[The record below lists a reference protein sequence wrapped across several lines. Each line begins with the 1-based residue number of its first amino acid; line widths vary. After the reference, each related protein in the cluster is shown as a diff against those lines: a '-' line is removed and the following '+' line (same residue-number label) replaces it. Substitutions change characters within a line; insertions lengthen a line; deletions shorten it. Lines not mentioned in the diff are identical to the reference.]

1 MSEGYPQYSRDHDD
15 HDHEHEMHLPHEML
29 VKTIQ
34 DCEAICEHMIHHVM
48 MRSDFEMRRRQI
60 ALLHDCADICTL
72 TAKYIA
78 RGSLFSK
85 HMANLCAFVCDNCGS
100 ECAKFSDMESQHC
113 AHICMNCAKEC
124 REFASTRY

>member
-15 HDHEHEMHLPHEML
+15 HDHEMHLPHEML

-34 DCEAICEHMIHHVM
+34 DCEAICEHMIHHLM
-48 MRSDFEMRRRQI
+48 MRPDFEMRKRQI

-78 RGSLFSK
+78 RKSIFSK
-85 HMANLCAFVCDNCGS
+85 HMANLCAFVCDNCGN
-100 ECAKFSDMESQHC
+100 ECEKFPDMESQHC